1 MRDRLPLNCVI
12 IYFVFILQ
20 AMAQQQHELQRR
32 LAEANKELMHEEL
45 LRKSV
50 QKAVGEA
57 VEVERQRRIKVLREM
72 AEGKGDSTYEIADTN
87 AKLSKVHTEL
97 KQTFQYIWVCIDT
110 SIPLIHIFSRSC
122 SYISLSSYSFFRSIV

>member
-1 MRDRLPLNCVI
+1 
-12 IYFVFILQ
+12 
-20 AMAQQQHELQRR
+20 MAQQQHELQRR

-97 KQTFQYIWVCIDT
+97 KQTFQYIWVCIDNY
-110 SIPLIHIFSRSC
+110 IPLIHIFSC
-122 SYISLSSYSFFRSIV
+122 SF